1 MQRRDFI
8 QTCSSATA
16 GMLLT
21 GISGL
26 ALRNNDLQSG
36 ELFVLVFLRGGC
48 DGLQLVAP
56 VNDRHYFADREQ
68 ALR

>member
-21 GISGL
+21 GIS
-26 ALRNNDLQSG
+26 
-36 ELFVLVFLRGGC
+36 
-48 DGLQLVAP
+48 
-56 VNDRHYFADREQ
+56 
-68 ALR
+68 

>member
-36 ELFVLVFLRGGC
+36 ELFVLVFL
-48 DGLQLVAP
+48 
-56 VNDRHYFADREQ
+56 
-68 ALR
+68 